1 MDYRNE
7 EFEIDF
13 TGLLLYLKKKIRVIA
28 AVVLVCALA
37 GFLASAVFM
46 TPKYTASTR
55 VYILNRSNDR
65 YASSDFVIASYML
78 NDYQVLITGRNVTEA
93 VVKDLKLDMEPS
105 ALAGKIAVSSPE
117 NTRVLQID
125 YTDPDPK
132 QAARI
137 ANAVREEAVK
147 QLQSIMEVDAVKLIY
162 AAETPR
168 NPSSPDVGKCVLI
181 CGIAGFVIMSA
192 VYITA
197 YILDDAIRTEEDVE
211 RYLGLNTLGVIPAAK
226 DLSSEQKKKNKI
238 PLKAGSGRKK

>member
-93 VVKDLKLDMEPS
+93 VVKDLELEMEPS

-162 AAETPR
+162 AAEVPKAS
-168 NPSSPDVGKCVLI
+168 SSPSVSRNTLIAAVVGLVLSV
-181 CGIAGFVIMSA
+181 AFYAVI
-192 VYITA
+192 YIR
-197 YILDDAIRTEEDVE
+197 DDSLRTEEDVE
-211 RYLGLNTLGVIPAAK
+211 QYLGLSTLGVIPAAK
-226 DLSSEQKKKNKI
+226 DLATEQKKGKKF
-238 PLKAGSGRKK
+238 PLKAGNGRKK